1 MNRSATTD
9 PEPAGTAGPD
19 RLPGLLRAHA
29 TGGRLSQ
36 TASVNLLIDH
46 GYWLT
51 QPTFTDRFVHLI
63 TIDGRPVQT
72 WIDWDATL
80 AALDRG
86 RLGGTGSQADLL
98 RIAASLAAAAHQV
111 GEGVVVLD
119 LDPQK
124 SLAEWHGRREL
135 DGVRYQA
142 RDGASQADLESMAKM
157 AMAAWP
163 GA

>member
-63 TIDGRPVQT
+63 TIDGRPVRA

-98 RIAASLAAAAHQV
+98 RIAASLAAGTPISLRQVLGGLDRTTITAVTAAIT
-111 GEGVVVLD
+111 
-119 LDPQK
+119 
-124 SLAEWHGRREL
+124 
-135 DGVRYQA
+135 
-142 RDGASQADLESMAKM
+142 
-157 AMAAWP
+157 AANGTHP
-163 GA
+163 EQDTP